1 MYAYT
6 FVSLC
11 IIFLFYVNHKKNL
24 RLKYPVH
31 LLYKLCIKLI
41 AVYFFSEL
49 IAFYFASVSQAKKI
63 YAHRREITHD
73 DDRKFRV
80 LFQGR
85 SHHFLESPKL
95 NSRSSE
101 ESSFSERSSLRVI
114 SILRERSSAVKGNEF
129 SIHREQGSASAKNA
143 DAKDV
148 SERKRSKRAKRRPR
162 SRKSSHFCVH
172 DTWLPGDDTRVNGDT
187 ICSIGHYDYYDQ
199 VTATRRERTE
209 GGNGGPALA
218 RQVVLLMNYRYYLSV
233 CACETHRNSRTKWD
247 GKRPFR
253 FGKDRRVM
261 RSRDIPTNEEME
273 RKQGKFSARD

>member
-1 MYAYT
+1 MHQANYC
-6 FVSLC
+6 L
-11 IIFLFYVNHKKNL
+11 
-24 RLKYPVH
+24 
-31 LLYKLCIKLI
+31 
-41 AVYFFSEL
+41 FFSEL

-148 SERKRSKRAKRRPR
+148 SERKRSKRAKRHPC
-162 SRKSSHFCVH
+162 SRKSSHISAC
-172 DTWLPGDDTRVNGDT
+172 TTRDFLVT
-187 ICSIGHYDYYDQ
+187 I
-199 VTATRRERTE
+199 
-209 GGNGGPALA
+209 
-218 RQVVLLMNYRYYLSV
+218 
-233 CACETHRNSRTKWD
+233 
-247 GKRPFR
+247 
-253 FGKDRRVM
+253 RV
-261 RSRDIPTNEEME
+261 
-273 RKQGKFSARD
+273 